1 MASSHDFSHDGSD
14 RDDGVG
20 GGDDDGAQDS
30 GGARDNEFYS
40 LLNVSRNATDA
51 EITAAYK
58 KFARLYHPDK
68 HMVSRSLMTF
78 HSKLLWTDCTSI
90 VCQSNISNELYIK
103 RLGLSGI
110 KNAMNFPSRTP
121 RGRKRRR

>member
-1 MASSHDFSHDGSD
+1 MASTHNFGHDGSD

-20 GGDDDGAQDS
+20 GGDDDSAQDS

-40 LLNVSRNATDA
+40 LLNVSRTATDA

-68 HMVSRSLMTF
+68 HMGSRSLMTF
-78 HSKLLWTDCTSI
+78 HS
-90 VCQSNISNELYIK
+90 VGISNQTNMDRIHLQQ
-103 RLGLSGI
+103 RLSV
-110 KNAMNFPSRTP
+110 K
-121 RGRKRRR
+121 

>member
-1 MASSHDFSHDGSD
+1 MASTHNFGHDGSD

-20 GGDDDGAQDS
+20 GGDDDSAQDS

-40 LLNVSRNATDA
+40 LLNVSRTATDA

-68 HMVSRSLMTF
+68 HMGSRSLMTF
-78 HSKLLWTDCTSI
+78 HSQLILDRLHLHSLSI
-90 VCQSNISNELYIK
+90 KY
-103 RLGLSGI
+103 
-110 KNAMNFPSRTP
+110 F
-121 RGRKRRR
+121 